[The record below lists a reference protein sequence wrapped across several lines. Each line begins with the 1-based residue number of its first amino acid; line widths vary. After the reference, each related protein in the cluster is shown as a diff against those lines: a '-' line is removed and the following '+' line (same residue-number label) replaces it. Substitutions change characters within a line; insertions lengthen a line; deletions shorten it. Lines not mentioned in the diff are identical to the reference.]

1 MRQVWPIFLGI
12 LIVIVIG
19 MIFKERKHFSF
30 TKALLLFV
38 MLLLF
43 STINFLIMFGII
55 FLFMSTDHA
64 LKLGNIFLLIGI
76 MVVIS
81 GIVLYW
87 DLKLFRKF
95 FPLSNTVLTIIEY
108 YIQWTLIYITIYQVI
123 FDNIRKIPN
132 ISTYIK
138 IGNILD
144 PNLFVVTILPSFISV
159 WIAVVLFKKRIE
171 AF

>member
-12 LIVIVIG
+12 LIVITIVT
-19 MIFKERKHFSF
+19 IFKERKHFAF
-30 TKALLLFV
+30 TKAILLFV
-38 MLLLF
+38 LLLLF
-43 STINFLIMFGII
+43 STINFLLMFGIA
-55 FLFMSTDHA
+55 FLFMRTDQT
-64 LKLGNIFLLIGI
+64 LKLGSLFMLLGI
-76 MVVIS
+76 MVIIS
-81 GIVLYW
+81 GIMLYW
-87 DLKLFRKF
+87 GLKVFRKF

-123 FDNIRKIPN
+123 FDNIRKIPS
-132 ISTYIK
+132 ISSYIK

-159 WIAVVLFKKRIE
+159 WIAVVLFKKNIE